1 MRVLIVDDSR
11 AMRIIVARTLR
22 QAGWEAL
29 DIEEASSG
37 ADAVEKLGERLPDL
51 VLSDWNMPHM
61 SGLELLEW
69 LQERGFRGAF
79 AFITSEATERMRAQ
93 ALAAG
98 AAAYLTKPFSAE
110 SFRTALGA
118 VLPA

>member
-1 MRVLIVDDSR
+1 MKVLIVDDSR

-22 QAGWEAL
+22 LAGWDTL
-29 DIEEASSG
+29 DIAEASSG
-37 ADAVEKLGERLPDL
+37 ADAVDKLVDPLPDL

-69 LQERGFRGAF
+69 LRERGFRGVF
-79 AFITSEATERMRAQ
+79 AFVTSEATERMRAQ
-93 ALAAG
+93 ALSAG
-98 AAAYLTKPFSAE
+98 ASAYLTKPFSPE
-110 SFRTALGA
+110 SFRAALGA